1 MPPSATKDRF
11 YKTTKFLGNSNPKA
25 DRRIPKNELWDK
37 PHLSDAS
44 RETNI
49 LALYHETPE
58 NLKGITRTKDDARD
72 LLALDPETLADFKSL
87 MEFLFS
93 QHQGLLRLNNVKTVA
108 SKLLLCDV
116 CNKFLDFLTPK
127 STRSL
132 LDVHFSGDRNI
143 ENSHLRGWLL
153 FQLALD
159 IRTHTLNRLKKE
171 PKWLGPIPNSVYV
184 AFANG
189 LAPDMDLI
197 RPKGVE
203 DQIEGILS
211 GKNFGAFSTTRINAS
226 DSALNANMKVDYLDI
241 DLIQPKNDIM
251 SNQKKS
257 LGKHHGKSPQGPIF
271 EDNPSE
277 RSSLKVPRKLSFYS
291 RVGFLIF
298 FALVL
303 FTVTQILGGPRHHET
318 DASRLGEID
327 FPRVI
332 FQFNYLGTQELHNL
346 DMELTF
352 DQQTSTPQSGIYRQM
367 DFCRIQWGGPE
378 NLR

>member
-1 MPPSATKDRF
+1 MPPSATKDRVS
-11 YKTTKFLGNSNPKA
+11 KTTKSLSNSNPKA
-25 DRRIPKNELWDK
+25 ARRIPKNELWDK
-37 PHLSDAS
+37 PHLSNAS
-44 RETNI
+44 WETNI

-116 CNKFLDFLTPK
+116 CNKFLDFLTPN

-132 LDVHFSGDRNI
+132 LDVHFSGDSNI

-159 IRTHTLNRLKKE
+159 IRIHTLNRLKKE
-171 PKWLGPIPNSVYV
+171 PKWLGPIPDSVYKT
-184 AFANG
+184 FANG
-189 LAPDMDLI
+189 LGPDMDLI

-211 GKNFGAFSTTRINAS
+211 GKDFGAFSTTRINAS
-226 DSALNANMKVDYLDI
+226 DSALNADMEVDYLDI
-241 DLIQPKNDIM
+241 DLILPKNDIM

-257 LGKHHGKSPQGPIF
+257 LGKHHGKSPQGLIS
-271 EDNPSE
+271 EDNRSE
-277 RSSLKVPRKLSFYS
+277 TSSLKVPRKLSFYS

-303 FTVTQILGGPRHHET
+303 F
-318 DASRLGEID
+318 ASVFFGAGEKG
-327 FPRVI
+327 
-332 FQFNYLGTQELHNL
+332 QKS
-346 DMELTF
+346 DM
-352 DQQTSTPQSGIYRQM
+352 R
-367 DFCRIQWGGPE
+367 R
-378 NLR
+378 